1 MKILVVGGGGRE
13 HALVWKIAQS
23 PQVQKIFCA
32 PGNAGIAEMATCLP
46 LKGEDLG
53 ALLDFALKEK
63 IDLTVVGPES
73 PLTLGLVDAFE
84 KKGLKIFGVSKKA
97 ALLEASKDFAKRLMT
112 KYRIPTAAYRSFT
125 DPRQAMAYLDKIGAP
140 VVVKADGL
148 AAGKGVMVCQTLAEA
163 KAAIELIMLDR
174 AFGDAGNKILLEEY
188 LTGEEA
194 SFLAFSDGKTVLPMP
209 TSQDHKP
216 IYDNDQ
222 GP

>member
-1 MKILVVGGGGRE
+1 M
-13 HALVWKIAQS
+13 
-23 PQVQKIFCA
+23 
-32 PGNAGIAEMATCLP
+32 P
-46 LKGEDLG
+46 LK
-53 ALLDFALKEK
+53 
-63 IDLTVVGPES
+63 
-73 PLTLGLVDAFE
+73 
-84 KKGLKIFGVSKKA
+84 KKGLKVFGVSKKA

-112 KYRIPTAAYRSFT
+112 KYHIPTAAYRSFT
-125 DPRQAMAYLDKIGAP
+125 DPKQAMAYLDKIGAP

-148 AAGKGVMVCQTLAEA
+148 AAGKGVMVCQTMAEA

-174 AFGDAGNKILLEEY
+174 AFGDAGNKILLEEC

-222 GP
+222 GPNTGGMGAYSPAPVVDETLFQEVMNRVMIPTVRAMAKEGRPYKGVLYAGLMINQGEDQGPGIQCPFRRPGGPAFIDAS